1 MDLDDFIQENL
12 SRLRSEAETGLN
24 NGAIKCLIGRRQ
36 QVKRMIDEKKIIKK
50 KYFHEI
56 AAKLGLRQIVDKN
69 FDILEAQFFNE
80 KGELI
85 KEKFMQ
91 KLYEDE
97 VMLAKGTS
105 KSEPSVRFHLSK
117 PKRIL
122 Y

>member
-1 MDLDDFIQENL
+1 LN
-12 SRLRSEAETGLN
+12 RLRSEVETGLN
-24 NGAIKCLIGRRQ
+24 NGAIMCLIGRRQ

-50 KYFHEI
+50 KYFQEI

-69 FDILEAQFFNE
+69 FDILEAKFFNE
-80 KGELI
+80 KGELM

-97 VMLAKGTS
+97 VMLAKGNS
-105 KSEPSVRFHLSK
+105 KSEPSVRFYLSQ